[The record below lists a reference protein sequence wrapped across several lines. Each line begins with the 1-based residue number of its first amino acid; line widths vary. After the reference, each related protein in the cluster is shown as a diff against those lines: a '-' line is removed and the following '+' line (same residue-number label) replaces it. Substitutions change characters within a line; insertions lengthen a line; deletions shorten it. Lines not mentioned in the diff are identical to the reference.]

1 MISYYSIGL
10 FLFEQLTFIT
20 SSFILFKTYKQTH
33 FLSHFLL
40 GMSYV
45 FWAFDSVGR
54 FITSF
59 FTKNLVIFDNFY
71 LISSIW
77 SFFNCL
83 LILGMILVFYS
94 FIYFKTNRLHPVV
107 NIVSFLGG
115 ALFLAFILPD
125 FTELSYSETLGAWTA
140 KYSIWIPALTAPMLL
155 FSLFLLF
162 FLFQQSFLEQ
172 KIQTLKS
179 SYLCKW
185 LDLSS

>member
-1 MISYYSIGL
+1 MISYYSLGL

-20 SSFILFKTYKQTH
+20 SSFILFKTYRQTN

-45 FWAFDSVGR
+45 FWAFDSVGQ

-59 FTKNLVIFDNFY
+59 FTQNLVIFDNVY

-94 FIYFKTNRLHPVV
+94 FIYFKTNKLHGDQG
-107 NIVSFLGG
+107 I
-115 ALFLAFILPD
+115 FIFKNKCD
-125 FTELSYSETLGAWTA
+125 F
-140 KYSIWIPALTAPMLL
+140 I
-155 FSLFLLF
+155 
-162 FLFQQSFLEQ
+162 
-172 KIQTLKS
+172 
-179 SYLCKW
+179 
-185 LDLSS
+185 